1 MVKNSA
7 CAPLGVRCEEEK
19 IVGLHLRRGRVD
31 GSLRAVGSR
40 EVRGGLKGAKDLCKR
55 SQLSA
60 YRRHDWISRT
70 GNGWGLRGPSF
81 IDMNFCVS
89 VDTMRAFLPVSIIS
103 WAWPA
108 QHSALVRTADVVPR
122 TGSSAVEAALRLP
135 FSPWDWLVVILAFV
149 GLRTAALSWPE
160 CSRGDVSLGLD
171 VGVLARLRALI
182 LAP

>member
-1 MVKNSA
+1 MT
-7 CAPLGVRCEEEK
+7 L
-19 IVGLHLRRGRVD
+19 
-31 GSLRAVGSR
+31 
-40 EVRGGLKGAKDLCKR
+40 
-55 SQLSA
+55 
-60 YRRHDWISRT
+60 RT
-70 GNGWGLRGPSF
+70 GNGWGSRGPSF
-81 IDMNFCVS
+81 IDRNFCVS

-182 LAP
+182 LAPCGHRLASDGRPDCAKCHLRVQKRLLRGLERGVTRNIQFRLERGQ